1 MRQVL
6 KRLNNIAAKNELFAD
21 FMSSE
26 ELKDKSFET
35 KYGVSKSGIAPY
47 IARYL
52 LTDNRDE
59 KETPVSLESFKAP
72 APEEYK
78 VRTINLSDDTW
89 DAFRAKAQILSQR
102 YASEKRFCY
111 DAIIQAG
118 IDALGGKIN

>member
-6 KRLNNIAAKNELFAD
+6 KRLNNIEQKNELFED
-21 FMSSE
+21 FMKSE
-26 ELKDKSFET
+26 ELRDKSFEA

-52 LTDNRDE
+52 LMDNRGE
-59 KETPVSLESFKAP
+59 KDMSVSLESFKAP
-72 APEEYK
+72 ASEEYK

-89 DAFRAKAQILSQR
+89 EAFRAKAQVLSQR

-111 DAIIQAG
+111 EVIIRAG
-118 IDALGGKIN
+118 IDALGGD